1 MPEFK
6 TCSEAVWA
14 DDRHKKLTEDIAKQW
29 READKKEK
37 EIRPLLYELQ
47 ALLRAMDL
55 CADQIFKEV
64 DSEEQDSA
72 IELITGE
79 NAEVWSCNWAR
90 SADAVR
96 DAAVALCSRVSHAGF
111 TRQTH
116 KDKQK
121 NLEAERDTLAAEI
134 RAAWHKE
141 KEAV

>member
-1 MPEFK
+1 MEK
-6 TCSEAVWA
+6 IASCHDAVIA
-14 DDRHKKLTEDIAKQW
+14 DDRHKKLTEDIAKEW

-111 TRQTH
+111 MRQTH

-134 RAAWHKE
+134 RTAWHKQQE
-141 KEAV
+141 GS